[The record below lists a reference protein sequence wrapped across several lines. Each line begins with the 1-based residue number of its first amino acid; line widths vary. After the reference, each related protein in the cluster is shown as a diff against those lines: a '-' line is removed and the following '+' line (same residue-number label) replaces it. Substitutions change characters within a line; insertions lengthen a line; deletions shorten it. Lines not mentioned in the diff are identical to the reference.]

1 MANKILVTGYSGT
14 GKTYSLRTLNPK
26 ETFIICPDEKALPF
40 RGWKKNYV
48 ENLVE
53 IKKYGLIANPK
64 TSNFHKTTNWEN
76 IRFLMKNISDNVKHI
91 KYLVIDT
98 ITYAMI
104 GEFMDKAKTVGFA
117 KFTEMGDNVYKTL
130 KSIDGLRDDLT
141 VIVMAH
147 TEVKAFNGVDR
158 TVFGVPGG
166 KLVQDVVKP
175 EGMFSIILETIVE
188 KKGNEVSYGFM
199 TQNNTTN
206 MAKSPNEMFDG
217 EIIPND
223 MKEVLESIRRYED
236 GE

>member
-14 GKTYSLRTLNPK
+14 GKTYALRTLDPK
-26 ETFIICPDEKALPF
+26 KTFIICPDEKAPPF
-40 RGWKKNYV
+40 KGWRKNYIDKDPA
-48 ENLVE
+48 L
-53 IKKYGLIANPK
+53 GRFNPG
-64 TSNFHKTTNWEN
+64 TCNFLKTTNWEK
-76 IRFLMKNISDNVKHI
+76 IKSAMKIISDSRPDIEVV
-91 KYLVIDT
+91 VIDT

-104 GEFMDKAKTVGFA
+104 GEFMEKAKTVGYN

-147 TEVKAFNGVDR
+147 TEVKTFNGVDR

-175 EGMFSIILETIVE
+175 EGMFYIILETIVE
-188 KKGNEVSYGFM
+188 KKGNDITYGFM

-206 MAKSPNEMFDG
+206 MAKSPHGMFDG
-217 EIIPND
+217 QIIDND
-223 MKEVLESIRRYED
+223 MKAVLDAIRKYED

>member
-14 GKTYSLRTLNPK
+14 GKTYSLATLDPK
-26 ETFIICPDEKALPF
+26 ETFIICPDEKAPPF
-40 RGWKKNYV
+40 RGWKKNYLMAD
-48 ENLVE
+48 ETG
-53 IKKYGLIANPK
+53 KFNPN
-64 TSNFHKTTNWEN
+64 TCNYLKTTNWEK
-76 IRFLMKNISDNVKHI
+76 IRAAMAFVSKNRADI
-91 KYLVIDT
+91 KTIVIDT

-130 KSIDGLRDDLT
+130 KSIDTLREELN

-147 TEVKAFNGVDR
+147 TEVKSFNGVDR

-175 EGMFSIILETIVE
+175 AGMFSIILETVVE
-188 KKGNEVSYGFM
+188 KKGEEINYGFM

-206 MAKSPNEMFDG
+206 MAKSPADMFSG
-217 EIIPND
+217 SIIPND
-223 MKEVLESIRRYED
+223 MAVVLESIRKFEE

>member
-14 GKTYSLRTLNPK
+14 GKTYSLATLDPK
-26 ETFIICPDEKALPF
+26 ETFIICPDEKAPPF
-40 RGWKKNYV
+40 RGWKKNYLMAD
-48 ENLVE
+48 ETG
-53 IKKYGLIANPK
+53 KFNPN
-64 TSNFHKTTNWEN
+64 TCNYLKTTNWEK
-76 IRFLMKNISDNVKHI
+76 IRAAMAFVSKNRADI
-91 KYLVIDT
+91 KTIVIDT

-130 KSIDGLRDDLT
+130 KSIDTLREELN

-147 TEVKAFNGVDR
+147 TEVKSFNGVDR

-175 EGMFSIILETIVE
+175 AGMFSIILETVVE
-188 KKGNEVSYGFM
+188 KKGEDVNYGFM

-206 MAKSPNEMFDG
+206 MAKSPADMFSG
-217 EIIPND
+217 SIIPND
-223 MKEVLESIRRYED
+223 MAVVLESIRKFEE

>member
-1 MANKILVTGYSGT
+1 MANKLLVTGYSGT
-14 GKTYSLRTLNPK
+14 GKTYSLGTLDPK
-26 ETFIICPDEKALPF
+26 ETFIICPDEKSPPF
-40 RGWKKNYV
+40 RGWKKNY
-48 ENLVE
+48 
-53 IKKYGLIANPK
+53 IMKDPSGKFNPASCNYMK
-64 TSNFHKTTNWEN
+64 STNWDK
-76 IRFLMKNISDNVKHI
+76 IRGCMNFISTKRPDI
-91 KYLVIDT
+91 KTIVIDT

-141 VIVMAH
+141 VIVVAH
-147 TEVKAFNGVDR
+147 TESKSFNGVDR
-158 TVFGVPGG
+158 TVFAVPGG

-175 EGMFSIILETIVE
+175 EGMFSIILETVVE
-188 KKGNEVSYGFM
+188 KKGNSISYGFM

-206 MAKSPNEMFDG
+206 MAKSPDQMFSG

-223 MKEVLESIRRYED
+223 MKEVLEAIRIYDE

>member
-1 MANKILVTGYSGT
+1 MANKILITGYSGT
-14 GKTYSLRTLNPK
+14 GKTFSLGTLDPK

-48 ENLVE
+48 SLDPVSR
-53 IKKYGLIANPK
+53 IFNPN
-64 TSNFHKTTNWEN
+64 TCNYLKTTNWDK
-76 IRFLMKNISDNVKHI
+76 IRAAMAFVSKNRNDI
-91 KYLVIDT
+91 KTIVIDT

-141 VIVMAH
+141 VLVMAH
-147 TEVKAFNGVDR
+147 TEVKSFNGVDK

-188 KKGNEVSYGFM
+188 KKGNDISYGFM

-206 MAKSPNEMFDG
+206 MAKSPAEMFG
-217 EIIPND
+217 ASTIPND
-223 MKEVLESIRRYED
+223 MKAVLEAVRINEE

>member
-14 GKTYSLRTLNPK
+14 GKTYALRNLEPT

-40 RGWKKNYV
+40 KGWKKNYKSIG
-48 ENLVE
+48 NS
-53 IKKYGLIANPK
+53 GMFDPN
-64 TSNFHKTTNWEN
+64 TCNFLKTTNWEK
-76 IRFLMKNISDNVKHI
+76 IRSGMNFVSSKRPDIKNI
-91 KYLVIDT
+91 VIDT

-104 GEFMDKAKTVGFA
+104 GEFMDKAKTVGYG

-147 TEVKAFNGVDR
+147 TEVKQFNGVDR

-175 EGMFSIILETIVE
+175 EGMFSIILETVVE
-188 KKGNEVSYGFM
+188 KKR
-199 TQNNTTN
+199 
-206 MAKSPNEMFDG
+206 K
-217 EIIPND
+217 
-223 MKEVLESIRRYED
+223 
-236 GE
+236 

>member
-14 GKTYSLRTLNPK
+14 GKTYSLRDLDPK

-40 RGWKKNYV
+40 RGWKKNYIQTMV
-48 ENLVE
+48 DGKL
-53 IKKYGLIANPK
+53 NPSK
-64 TSNFHKTTNWEN
+64 SNFFKTTNWTE
-76 IRFLMKNISDNVKHI
+76 IISIMKHLSKTRTDI
-91 KYLVIDT
+91 KTIIIDT

-104 GEFMDKAKTVGFA
+104 AEFMQKAKTVGFA

-130 KSIDGLRDDLT
+130 KTIDGLRDDLT

-147 TEVKAFNGVDR
+147 TEVKSFNGVDR

-175 EGMFSIILETIVE
+175 EGMFLYILETVVE
-188 KKGNEVSYGFM
+188 KKGNDVTYGFM

-206 MAKSPNEMFDG
+206 MAKSPDGMFAG
-217 EIIPND
+217 PIIPND
-223 MKEVLESIRRYED
+223 MKAVLESIQKFED